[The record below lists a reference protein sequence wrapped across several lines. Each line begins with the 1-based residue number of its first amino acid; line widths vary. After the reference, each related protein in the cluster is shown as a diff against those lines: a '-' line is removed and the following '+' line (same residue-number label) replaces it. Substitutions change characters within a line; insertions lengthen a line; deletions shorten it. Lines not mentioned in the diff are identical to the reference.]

1 MSQPRGRSTPANS
14 TPANNPPAK
23 NTPAKRAPATATP
36 TKRTASKAAKSN
48 PKPSPARSGAATKAA
63 KSNGAKTARAATE
76 SSENGRT
83 EQLRRNRPVEVKIG
97 VQHAHRELTLESPL
111 TPAEVAAAV
120 AKALENP
127 DGLLTLVDEKGR
139 QVIVPVGKVAYVEID
154 EATQRRV
161 GFTAA

>member
-1 MSQPRGRSTPANS
+1 M
-14 TPANNPPAK
+14 
-23 NTPAKRAPATATP
+23 
-36 TKRTASKAAKSN
+36 
-48 PKPSPARSGAATKAA
+48 
-63 KSNGAKTARAATE
+63 
-76 SSENGRT
+76 
-83 EQLRRNRPVEVKIG
+83 EVKIG

-111 TPAEVAAAV
+111 TPAEVASSV

-139 QVIVPVGKVAYVEID
+139 QVIVPVAKIAYVEID